1 MSCVYAGVSRRG
13 LLQSIVAAA
22 TLAGVGAAAGCD
34 LFGRHSGPG
43 TADVPTQVSD
53 LLASTVALGDAYDNA
68 IAQAPSLSSLL
79 TGPRDAH
86 RAHAR
91 ALAEAL
97 GKPVP
102 ASSTA
107 GPGRSGD
114 PTALRAGLVD
124 AETKGQDAART
135 ACLAAPGRLA
145 PLIGSIAAARACHL
159 EILK

>member
-13 LLQSIVAAA
+13 LLQGIVAAA

-34 LFGRHSGPG
+34 LFGQHGG
-43 TADVPTQVSD
+43 TNTADVPPQISE
-53 LLASTVALGDAYDNA
+53 LLTGTVALGDAYDNA

-79 TGPRDAH
+79 SGPRDAH
-86 RAHAR
+86 REHAR
-91 ALAEAL
+91 ALAAAL

-102 ASSTA
+102 ASSTE
-107 GPGRSGD
+107 GPGRAGD
-114 PTALRAGLVD
+114 PTTLRAGLVD
-124 AETKGQDAART
+124 AETKGKDTART

>member
-1 MSCVYAGVSRRG
+1 MSPVYAGVSRRG
-13 LLQSIVAAA
+13 LLQGIVGAAA
-22 TLAGVGAAAGCD
+22 LAGVGATAGCD
-34 LFGRHSGPG
+34 LFGRHSG
-43 TADVPTQVSD
+43 ADASAVPPQISD
-53 LLASTVALGDAYDNA
+53 LLTGTVALGDAYDNA
-68 IAQAPSLSSLL
+68 IAQAPSLTTLL

-102 ASSTA
+102 SSSTA
-107 GPGRSGD
+107 GPGRAGD

-124 AETKGQDAART
+124 AETKGQDAARA